1 MFQAET
7 VCLKQIQSTLRCID
21 FSKECTIEITSRGLR
36 FVVEESQSLQG
47 KTSRV
52 SDTLSSRLS

>member
-36 FVVEESQSLQG
+36 FAVEESQSLQG

-52 SDTLSSRLS
+52 SHL